1 MAGGMTTTEE
11 ILAFLDAPFTSTALG
26 AALELGLFRLLDNRP
41 LDLDGVADALKIP
54 RVRCGYWLQLLVEAD
69 LIEEGVEGYQ
79 PSPTARQAILG
90 AFSNDTWALLAQEAR
105 ERLPG
110 LCDLPVHIRNPGSA
124 HAALGIDHPMYVA
137 RMTADP
143 ARARRFTRML
153 YELHQ
158 ELADQV
164 AMRLDLTGVK
174 RLMDLGGGSG
184 VISSALARR
193 NPELA
198 ITIVDIENVCA
209 AGRELAARNGLEDR
223 LTFHALDF
231 MKDEL
236 PSGFDTVLE
245 CDVNIYGDDLFRKVL
260 DALVPGGRFVIVD
273 QLAPGDGIAP
283 PSRTHWALDG
293 SMVRP
298 DFMYPTA
305 ERIRELLEKA
315 GFDVRPETPLSITGP
330 DDRFT
335 DGMILIEAYKPAG

>member
-1 MAGGMTTTEE
+1 MKPTTTEE
-11 ILAFLDAPFTSTALG
+11 ILDLLDAPFTSTALG
-26 AALELGLFRLLDNRP
+26 AALELGLFRLLDHRP

-79 PSPTARQAILG
+79 PSPIARQTVLET
-90 AFSNDTWALLAQEAR
+90 FSHDTWALLAQEAR

-124 HAALGIDHPMYVA
+124 HAALGIDRPTYVA

-143 ARARRFTRML
+143 ARARRFTCML

-164 AMRLDLTGVK
+164 AMRLDLAGAK

-193 NPELA
+193 HPGLE
-198 ITIVDIENVCA
+198 ITIVDIENVCV
-209 AGRELAARNGLEDR
+209 AGRELAVRNGLEDR

-245 CDVNIYGDDLFRKVL
+245 CDIDIYGDELFRKVMN
-260 DALVPGGRFVIVD
+260 ALVPGGRFVIVD
-273 QLAPGDGIAP
+273 QLAPDDGIAP

-293 SMVRP
+293 SMRRP
-298 DFMYPTA
+298 EFMFPTA
-305 ERIRELLEKA
+305 ERIKRQLVKT
-315 GFDVRPETPLSITGP
+315 GFDVRPETPLSLTGP

-335 DGMILIEAYKPAG
+335 DGMTLIEAYKPAG